1 MFSGPYV
8 FQWFLEACRATA
20 WCAAQ
25 ADDFQKTLKNNCT
38 RDHFARKRF
47 YQKILKRDRAKYHPG
62 AYKNNG
68 FGEWCVRAH
77 TLTNFWNN
85 DASNLNLPPQWFW
98 LFSVPWA
105 DRRRSLDTPLSLQ
118 K

>member
-1 MFSGPYV
+1 MYSGPYV

-47 YQKILKRDRAKYHPG
+47 YQKILKNAI
-62 AYKNNG
+62 AQNT
-68 FGEWCVRAH
+68 
-77 TLTNFWNN
+77 TLVHIKTMVLGSGVCEHIN
-85 DASNLNLPPQWFW
+85 
-98 LFSVPWA
+98 
-105 DRRRSLDTPLSLQ
+105 
-118 K
+118 